1 MGARDAVI
9 TGIGLVSC
17 LGEGPDAHWD
27 ALSRG
32 GPFPVQTEG
41 FAPYAVHPL
50 VKLDLDRQIPK
61 RGDQRQME
69 AWQRIGT
76 YAAGLALEQAG
87 VKGNADLL
95 ARTDMIVAATGG
107 ERDTAVDASILATL
121 PKAANPGAFLN
132 EKLMADLRPTLFLAQ
147 LSNLLAGN
155 ISIVHG
161 VVGSSRSFL
170 GEEGAGGDA
179 VRVACARIEAGQS
192 ELALVGG
199 ACNAERPDLL
209 LTDAMGGVGMLWHG
223 DGAPPPVWARQDQGG
238 GMVLGSVGA
247 FLVIESRA
255 HAEARGAHILARI
268 AGVQTDRCRREPGQA
283 TENARRQLDRLMA
296 LGRPDGVISAA
307 TGAAPG
313 TAEEAAFLRSLGLPY
328 RAVATALGSSLEAS
342 FFAAAAIAAIAL
354 THGALPPPAEL
365 AEPAYAGPL
374 RQVLVTGWGHW
385 RSEAMALVAA
395 E

>member
-1 MGARDAVI
+1 MGANDAVI

-17 LGEGPDAHWD
+17 LGEGLDAHWE
-27 ALSRG
+27 ALGRG

-41 FAPYAVHPL
+41 FAPYAVHPI
-50 VKLDLDRQIPK
+50 VKLDFDRQIPK

-76 YAAGLALEQAG
+76 YAAGLALDQSG
-87 VKGNADLL
+87 LKGNAELL

-107 ERDTAVDASILATL
+107 ERDTAADASILGAL
-121 PKAANPGAFLN
+121 PYAADPGALLN
-132 EKLMADLRPTLFLAQ
+132 ERLSADLRPTLFLAQ

-192 ELALVGG
+192 DLALVGG

-209 LTDAMGGVGMLWHG
+209 LTDAMGGVGVLWHG
-223 DGAPPPVWARQDQGG
+223 DGVPPPVWSRQDQGG
-238 GMVLGSVGA
+238 GMVLGSIGA
-247 FLVIESRA
+247 FLVIERRA
-255 HAEARGAHILARI
+255 HAEARGAKILACI
-268 AGVQTDRCRREPGQA
+268 AGVQTDRCRRQPGEA
-283 TENARRQLDRLMA
+283 KENARRQLDHLLARWK
-296 LGRPDGVISAA
+296 PDAVLSAA
-307 TGAAPG
+307 TGATPG
-313 TAEEAAFLRSLGLPY
+313 TAEEAAFLRGLGLPY
-328 RAVATALGSSLEAS
+328 RALATAIGASLEAS
-342 FFAAAAIAAIAL
+342 FFAAIAVAAIAV
-354 THGALPPPAEL
+354 THGALPPPAEP
-365 AEPAYAGPL
+365 AEQAYDGPIL
-374 RQVLVTGWGHW
+374 QILVTSWGHW
-385 RSEAMALVAA
+385 RGEAMALVAA

>member
-1 MGARDAVI
+1 
-9 TGIGLVSC
+9 
-17 LGEGPDAHWD
+17 
-27 ALSRG
+27 
-32 GPFPVQTEG
+32 
-41 FAPYAVHPL
+41 
-50 VKLDLDRQIPK
+50 
-61 RGDQRQME
+61 
-69 AWQRIGT
+69 
-76 YAAGLALEQAG
+76 
-87 VKGNADLL
+87 KGNADLL

-255 HAEARGAHILARI
+255 HAGTHRGRADGSLPPRARAGDGERTAAAGPADGAGATGWGYLGGDRCRTRHGRRGCVPAVAWAAVSGRRHRARLLAGSVVLRGGGHCGHRVDPWRAAAAGGARGAGLCRTAA
-268 AGVQTDRCRREPGQA
+268 AGPG
-283 TENARRQLDRLMA
+283 DRL
-296 LGRPDGVISAA
+296 
-307 TGAAPG
+307 
-313 TAEEAAFLRSLGLPY
+313 
-328 RAVATALGSSLEAS
+328 
-342 FFAAAAIAAIAL
+342 
-354 THGALPPPAEL
+354 
-365 AEPAYAGPL
+365 GPL
-374 RQVLVTGWGHW
+374 AQ
-385 RSEAMALVAA
+385 RSDGAGRGRVRE
-395 E
+395 